1 MDKSFSDILYEMRR
15 KNDLNQE
22 DLADLLQVTRAT
34 ISDYERGK
42 SVPPL
47 ASLIK
52 IADKFHILLD
62 ELVGRN
68 VNLIK
73 NEKINRVVNPTVNP
87 IVNPIEK
94 SEANRGVP
102 LYPIKAIA
110 GSPGGDI
117 SVKENEAEGYYDIPE
132 FRSSYIDFLVKVKG
146 ESMSPE
152 YQDGDMIGV
161 QKINDLAF
169 FQWGKVYIL
178 DTNQGPLIKRLYP
191 CEENSERIVCHSD
204 NAEKYPRF
212 NISMSSIRN
221 LYLVLASFRIRFK

>member
-68 VNLIK
+68 VN
-73 NEKINRVVNPTVNP
+73 P
-87 IVNPIEK
+87 IINPIEK

-169 FQWGKVYIL
+169 FQWGKVY
-178 DTNQGPLIKRLYP
+178 
-191 CEENSERIVCHSD
+191 
-204 NAEKYPRF
+204 
-212 NISMSSIRN
+212 
-221 LYLVLASFRIRFK
+221 

>member
-73 NEKINRVVNPTVNP
+73 NEKINRTVNPT
-87 IVNPIEK
+87 VNPIEK

-132 FRSSYIDFLVKVKG
+132 F
-146 ESMSPE
+146 
-152 YQDGDMIGV
+152 
-161 QKINDLAF
+161 
-169 FQWGKVYIL
+169 
-178 DTNQGPLIKRLYP
+178 
-191 CEENSERIVCHSD
+191 
-204 NAEKYPRF
+204 
-212 NISMSSIRN
+212 
-221 LYLVLASFRIRFK
+221 